1 MAPSVRTR
9 DERRAPVTSAPAASP
24 ETGRRPEDVARR
36 AGGPQD
42 TALYRCECGH
52 LFEAA
57 VSASARCPDCG
68 ADQTW

>member
-1 MAPSVRTR
+1 MAQTLRTRTKRPRTAPSDGTG
-9 DERRAPVTSAPAASP
+9 SP

-42 TALYRCECGH
+42 TALYRCECGK